1 MKMVSLKSMEEY
13 ESLPMTSWNIKQH
26 PLDLNQDD
34 ALDTGIIQLHE
45 ILLILFASF
54 NYMYGNLF

>member
-26 PLDLNQDD
+26 PLDLDQDD

-45 ILLILFASF
+45 NSLDSFCIL
-54 NYMYGNLF
+54 